1 MALHNPQISYEK
13 DRKENGM
20 LSIMEKK
27 ENREIY
33 KGVQYC
39 KYRYRRGNGEDVLV
53 YLIIVSPH
61 APAKL
66 AVSAAPLG
74 TVKMVKRHACEFDGY
89 VICAVNAG
97 YFHFF
102 NDGDLTPYG
111 LQVVRGEER
120 FPPGKDKPEF
130 SSNWVGI
137 TKQGE
142 IIFGDADDY
151 NNQWRKKL
159 EYAVGGG
166 ARLICN
172 GEICLPFDKGQHPRT
187 AIGLTTDGTLILM
200 CADGRTHQSAGL
212 AYGDM
217 IDIYTGLGYEITELL
232 NLDGGGSTTFV
243 LRNDNDDLAVQ
254 NVPSGPPLP
263 ISYSKYDLPTPKPSG
278 DSQAR
283 AVADCILIV
292 STDQN

>member
-20 LSIMEKK
+20 PSIMEKK

-102 NDGDLTPYG
+102 NDGDLTPPVS
-111 LQVVRGEER
+111 L
-120 FPPGKDKPEF
+120 PGKFHGQRSLAGYHPWGCER
-130 SSNWVGI
+130 VGHDLA
-137 TKQGE
+137 TKQ
-142 IIFGDADDY
+142 
-151 NNQWRKKL
+151 
-159 EYAVGGG
+159 
-166 ARLICN
+166 
-172 GEICLPFDKGQHPRT
+172 H
-187 AIGLTTDGTLILM
+187 
-200 CADGRTHQSAGL
+200 
-212 AYGDM
+212 
-217 IDIYTGLGYEITELL
+217 
-232 NLDGGGSTTFV
+232 
-243 LRNDNDDLAVQ
+243 
-254 NVPSGPPLP
+254 
-263 ISYSKYDLPTPKPSG
+263 
-278 DSQAR
+278 
-283 AVADCILIV
+283 
-292 STDQN
+292 